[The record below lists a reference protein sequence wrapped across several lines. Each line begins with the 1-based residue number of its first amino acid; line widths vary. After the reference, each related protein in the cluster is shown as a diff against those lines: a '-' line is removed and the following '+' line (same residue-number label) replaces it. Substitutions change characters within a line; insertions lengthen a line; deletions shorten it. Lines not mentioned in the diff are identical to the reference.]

1 MDSRSLRGP
10 DAESWAQ
17 RWQLDAGGRVQ
28 AVAARVPQDQSF
40 LAPMAAGAGSGLV
53 ASLIRV
59 PTEVIKQRM
68 QSGARPACTPRPAPL
83 RHIVA
88 ADATE
93 R

>member
-1 MDSRSLRGP
+1 MVTDCYGLWRSL
-10 DAESWAQ
+10 
-17 RWQLDAGGRVQ
+17 Q

-68 QSGARPACTPRPAPL
+68 QSGAGLPLLQPRPQPL
-83 RHIVA
+83 GPALGA
-88 ADATE
+88 AAL
-93 R
+93 